1 MKGVWI
7 MDINSLFDDPEMF
20 DDMDDEFENRL
31 VDVDD
36 LLQDEIESLT
46 RFDNVINFKEME
58 WW

>member
-1 MKGVWI
+1 

-58 WW
+58 W